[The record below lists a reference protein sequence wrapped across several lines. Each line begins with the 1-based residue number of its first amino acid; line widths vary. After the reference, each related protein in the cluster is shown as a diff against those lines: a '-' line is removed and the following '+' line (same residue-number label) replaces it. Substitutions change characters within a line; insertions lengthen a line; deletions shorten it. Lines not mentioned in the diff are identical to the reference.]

1 MAITEI
7 LPIVGMPIAYI
18 TLAQK
23 IWPIIFNHH
32 KKKDENWPS
41 VLKDHKPTLLG
52 LNQAEEEKKNSK

>member
-32 KKKDENWPS
+32 KQKVENWPS
-41 VLKDHKPTLLG
+41 VLKDHKPT
-52 LNQAEEEKKNSK
+52 

>member
-23 IWPIIFNHH
+23 IRPINFNHH
-32 KKKDENWPS
+32 KQKIEN
-41 VLKDHKPTLLG
+41 
-52 LNQAEEEKKNSK
+52 